1 MLESEAIVVKIN
13 QGVTY
18 VEAQSTGG
26 CGKSNCAT
34 QGCSTAV
41 LTQLFSSQQPKALAV
56 NNPIAAG
63 IGERVVVGL
72 QEKVFLKTAFVVY
85 LLPLCALF
93 FGAGAGLWF
102 AGSSDLHDLYAGLGA
117 VLGLGF
123 SVFMLKYLTRVYF
136 PHAAQVTILRRL

>member
-13 QGVTY
+13 NGVTY
-18 VEAQSTGG
+18 VEPQSGGG

-41 LTQLFSSQQPKALAV
+41 LTQLFSQKPKALEV
-56 NNPIAAG
+56 SNPIAAG

-72 QEKVFLKTAFVVY
+72 QEKIFLKTAFVVY

-93 FGAGAGLWF
+93 LGIGAGLWF
-102 AGSSDLHDLYAGLGA
+102 AGNSELRDLYAGLGA
-117 VLGLGF
+117 LLGLIC
-123 SVFMLKYLTRVYF
+123 SVFLLKYITRAYF